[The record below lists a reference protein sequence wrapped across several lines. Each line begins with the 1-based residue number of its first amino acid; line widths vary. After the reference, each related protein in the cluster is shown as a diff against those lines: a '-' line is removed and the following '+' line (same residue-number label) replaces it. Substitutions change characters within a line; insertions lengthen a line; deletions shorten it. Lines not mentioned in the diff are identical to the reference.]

1 MAKRTS
7 RKMTANQRAYAKE
20 LKRIKQAV
28 KRLEKR
34 GYRFVENAVPET
46 PKRITHK
53 ALQRIKELK
62 GNKIYDLAQYLDENT
77 GKVVS
82 GLEGKKIEQKERA
95 RKSAET
101 RKKKKKKEEQYYP
114 DGGSIIA
121 DNIVDSFISKLSE
134 PEPPMFPYNQR
145 MSWQIE
151 ATLREMRTAKTT
163 LLGLVNSI
171 IAEIG
176 KSALGWRLQERA
188 DDVDN
193 CINTIV
199 YIGSSS
205 EAVASACRELAEII
219 KGSPLT
225 MAEMQDLGEQSEYN
239 ESYELP
245 E

>member
-1 MAKRTS
+1 MAKRSS
-7 RKMTANQRAYAKE
+7 RKQTANQRAYAKE

-34 GYRFVENAVPET
+34 GYSFEKSPVPQT
-46 PKRITHK
+46 PKRIQQRT
-53 ALQRIKELK
+53 LQKVKELTT
-62 GNKIYDLAQYLDENT
+62 NKLYELAQYFDQRT
-77 GKVVS
+77 GNIVS
-82 GLEGKKIEQKERA
+82 GLEGKKIESKERA
-95 RKSAET
+95 KKSAET
-101 RKKKKKKEEQYYP
+101 RQKRKKKDEQYYP
-114 DGGSIIA
+114 NGGNIIFS
-121 DNIVDSFISKLSE
+121 NIVDTYISRLSE
-134 PEPPMFPYNQR
+134 PEPPMFPYNR
-145 MSWQIE
+145 KMSWQIE

-163 LLGLVNSI
+163 LLSLINNVI
-171 IAEIG
+171 DEIG
-176 KSALGWRLQERA
+176 KTALGWRLQERA

-205 EAVASACRELAEII
+205 EAVASASRELAEII

-225 MAEMQDLGEQSEYN
+225 MSELQDLGEQSEYD